1 MQERSETTS
10 EHAGSREEVEETFNE
25 FYERVAMTCF
35 RYLGF
40 KNLDQVDNITPYE
53 YRLLM
58 KSKELEM
65 VDEEYRIHLQAYLNM
80 SAQAKKRVGKKV
92 KPVYTKF
99 TKFYDCQKSLDR
111 VMGVKRKSKFDELAK
126 FINKKEGYQWRK
138 VTALKRSCRLP
149 IRI

>member
-1 MQERSETTS
+1 MQERSEATS

-25 FYERVAMTCF
+25 FYERVVMTCF

-58 KSKELEM
+58 KSKELRI
-65 VDEEYRIHLQAYLNM
+65 VDKQYELHLQAYLNM
-80 SAQAKKRVGKKV
+80 AAQARRRAGKKI

-99 TKFYDCQKSLDR
+99 DKFFDYQKQLDR
-111 VMGVKRKSKFDELAK
+111 VMGIKMKSKFDGLAQ
-126 FINKKEGYQWRK
+126 FIKEQKKEG
-138 VTALKRSCRLP
+138 
-149 IRI
+149 

>member
-40 KNLDQVDNITPYE
+40 KSLDQVDNITPYE

-80 SAQAKKRVGKKV
+80 SAQAKKKAGKKV
-92 KPVYTKF
+92 KPVYTTF
-99 TKFYDCQKSLDR
+99 NKFYNYQKALDR

-126 FINKKEGYQWRK
+126 FINKKEG
-138 VTALKRSCRLP
+138 
-149 IRI
+149 

>member
-1 MQERSETTS
+1 MQERSEATDD
-10 EHAGSREEVEETFNE
+10 HAGSREEVKETFNE
-25 FYERVAMTCF
+25 FYERIAMTCF

-40 KNLDQVDNITPYE
+40 KNLNQVDNITPYE

-99 TKFYDCQKSLDR
+99 TKFYDYQKSLDR

-126 FINKKEGYQWRK
+126 FINKKEG
-138 VTALKRSCRLP
+138 
-149 IRI
+149 

>member
-40 KNLDQVDNITPYE
+40 KSLDQVDNITPYE

-99 TKFYDCQKSLDR
+99 TKFYDYQKSLDR

-126 FINKKEGYQWRK
+126 FINKKEG
-138 VTALKRSCRLP
+138 
-149 IRI
+149 

>member
-1 MQERSETTS
+1 MQERSEATS

-40 KNLDQVDNITPYE
+40 KNLDQVNNITPYE

-58 KSKELEM
+58 KSKKLQIVDKHYEL
-65 VDEEYRIHLQAYLNM
+65 HLQAYLNM
-80 SAQAKKRVGKKV
+80 AASARKQVGKKI

-99 TKFYDCQKSLDR
+99 DKFFDYQKQLDR
-111 VMGVKRKSKFDELAK
+111 VMGIKKKSKFDGLAQ
-126 FINKKEGYQWRK
+126 FIKEQKKEG
-138 VTALKRSCRLP
+138 
-149 IRI
+149 

>member
-1 MQERSETTS
+1 MQERSEATS

-58 KSKELEM
+58 KSKELQI
-65 VDEEYRIHLQAYLNM
+65 VDKHYELHLQAYLNM
-80 SAQAKKRVGKKV
+80 SAQARRRVGKKI

-99 TKFYDCQKSLDR
+99 DKFFDYQKQLDR
-111 VMGVKRKSKFDELAK
+111 VMGIKKKSKFDGLAQ
-126 FINKKEGYQWRK
+126 FIKEQKKEG
-138 VTALKRSCRLP
+138 
-149 IRI
+149 

>member
-1 MQERSETTS
+1 MQERSEATS

-99 TKFYDCQKSLDR
+99 TKFYDYQKSLDR

-126 FINKKEGYQWRK
+126 FINKKEG
-138 VTALKRSCRLP
+138 
-149 IRI
+149 

>member
-1 MQERSETTS
+1 
-10 EHAGSREEVEETFNE
+10 
-25 FYERVAMTCF
+25 
-35 RYLGF
+35 
-40 KNLDQVDNITPYE
+40 
-53 YRLLM
+53 M

-99 TKFYDCQKSLDR
+99 TKFYDYQKSLDR

-126 FINKKEGYQWRK
+126 FINKKEG
-138 VTALKRSCRLP
+138 
-149 IRI
+149 

>member
-40 KNLDQVDNITPYE
+40 KSLDQVDNITPYE

-99 TKFYDCQKSLDR
+99 TKFYDYQKSLDR

-126 FINKKEGYQWRK
+126 FINNKEG
-138 VTALKRSCRLP
+138 
-149 IRI
+149 

>member
-1 MQERSETTS
+1 MQERSETTG
-10 EHAGSREEVEETFNE
+10 EHAGSREGVEETFNE

-40 KNLDQVDNITPYE
+40 NNLDQVDNITPYE

-99 TKFYDCQKSLDR
+99 TKFYDYQKSLDR

-126 FINKKEGYQWRK
+126 FINKKEG
-138 VTALKRSCRLP
+138 
-149 IRI
+149 

>member
-1 MQERSETTS
+1 MQERSEATS

-58 KSKELEM
+58 KSKELQI
-65 VDEEYRIHLQAYLNM
+65 VDKQYEIHLQAYLNM
-80 SAQAKKRVGKKV
+80 AASARKPVGKKI
-92 KPVYTKF
+92 KPVYMKF
-99 TKFYDCQKSLDR
+99 DKFFDYQKQLDR
-111 VMGVKRKSKFDELAK
+111 VMGIKKKSKFDGLAQ
-126 FINKKEGYQWRK
+126 FISEQKKEG
-138 VTALKRSCRLP
+138 
-149 IRI
+149 

>member
-10 EHAGSREEVEETFNE
+10 EYAGSREEVKETFNE

-80 SAQAKKRVGKKV
+80 SAQAKKRAGKKV
-92 KPVYTKF
+92 KPVYTTF
-99 TKFYDCQKSLDR
+99 NKFYNYQKALDR

-126 FINKKEGYQWRK
+126 FINKKEG
-138 VTALKRSCRLP
+138 
-149 IRI
+149 

>member
-10 EHAGSREEVEETFNE
+10 EYTGSRKEVEEETFNE

-40 KNLDQVDNITPYE
+40 KNLNQVDSITPYE

-58 KSKELEM
+58 KSKELKM
-65 VDEEYRIHLQAYLNM
+65 VDEQYEIHLQAYLNM
-80 SAQAKKRVGKKV
+80 SAQARRRAGKKM

-99 TKFYDCQKSLDR
+99 DKFFDYQKQLDR
-111 VMGVKRKSKFDELAK
+111 VMGIKKKSKFDGLAQ
-126 FINKKEGYQWRK
+126 FIKKQKKEG
-138 VTALKRSCRLP
+138 
-149 IRI
+149 

>member
-10 EHAGSREEVEETFNE
+10 EHAGSREEVKETFNE

-40 KNLDQVDNITPYE
+40 KNLNQVDNITPYE
-53 YRLLM
+53 YRLLV

-80 SAQAKKRVGKKV
+80 SAQAKKKAGKKV
-92 KPVYTKF
+92 KPVYTTF
-99 TKFYDCQKSLDR
+99 NKFYNYQKALDR

-126 FINKKEGYQWRK
+126 FINKKEG
-138 VTALKRSCRLP
+138 
-149 IRI
+149 

>member
-1 MQERSETTS
+1 MQERSEATS
-10 EHAGSREEVEETFNE
+10 EHAGSREEVEETFSE

-65 VDEEYRIHLQAYLNM
+65 VDEEYKIHLQAYLNM
-80 SAQAKKRVGKKV
+80 SAQAKKRAGKKV
-92 KPVYTKF
+92 KPVYTTF
-99 TKFYDCQKSLDR
+99 NKFYNYQKSLDR
-111 VMGVKRKSKFDELAK
+111 VMGIKKKSKFDGLAQ
-126 FINKKEGYQWRK
+126 FISEQKKEG
-138 VTALKRSCRLP
+138 
-149 IRI
+149 

>member
-10 EHAGSREEVEETFNE
+10 EHAGSRKEVEEETFNE

-80 SAQAKKRVGKKV
+80 SAQAKKRAGKKV
-92 KPVYTKF
+92 KPVYTTF
-99 TKFYDCQKSLDR
+99 NKFYNYQKALDR

-126 FINKKEGYQWRK
+126 FINKKEG
-138 VTALKRSCRLP
+138 
-149 IRI
+149 

>member
-25 FYERVAMTCF
+25 FYEHVAMTCF

-58 KSKELEM
+58 KSKELKI
-65 VDEEYRIHLQAYLNM
+65 VDKQYEIHLQAYLNM
-80 SAQAKKRVGKKV
+80 SAQARRQAGKKL

-99 TKFYDCQKSLDR
+99 DKFFDYQKQLDR
-111 VMGVKRKSKFDELAK
+111 VMGIKKKSKFDGLAQ
-126 FINKKEGYQWRK
+126 FIKEQKKEG
-138 VTALKRSCRLP
+138 
-149 IRI
+149 